1 MLVHMDK
8 PHLLY
13 LPKPSHSG
21 LVFQPETY
29 DLLLGDF
36 DVKVN
41 GEEVD
46 YTTGQV
52 AEEIGEFD
60 GLVTGWGTPALDRS
74 VFRNAR
80 RLRIIAHSAGSV
92 KYMLSKDIVENYV
105 IPMGIRVFSAND
117 AIAYNVAESAIGY
130 MIMASRRFMDHA
142 LSIRTRGVWRDR
154 AIPTNGQYLSG
165 SKVGIV
171 GASKV
176 GRHVIRLLRPF
187 DAKILVYDPYLPE
200 SDASRLAIEKTSLD
214 GLFSQCDFIT
224 IHAPSTDETYHMVGR
239 GQLALMKDGAIL
251 INTSRGSV
259 IDHEALLDKCLEG
272 RNIVVLDVTDP
283 EPLPPDSPFRKLDN
297 VIITPHISG
306 SGYYGY
312 HRIGSMTLKA
322 LVDFFAGRP
331 FEGEVNLRDYARLA

>member
-1 MLVHMDK
+1 
-8 PHLLY
+8 
-13 LPKPSHSG
+13 
-21 LVFQPETY
+21 
-29 DLLLGDF
+29 
-36 DVKVN
+36 
-41 GEEVD
+41 
-46 YTTGQV
+46 
-52 AEEIGEFD
+52 
-60 GLVTGWGTPALDRS
+60 
-74 VFRNAR
+74 
-80 RLRIIAHSAGSV
+80 V

-130 MIMASRRFMDHA
+130 MIMASHRFMDHA
-142 LSIRTRGVWRDR
+142 LSIRAKGAWRDR
-154 AIPTNGQYLSG
+154 AIPSNGQYLSG

-187 DAKILVYDPYLPE
+187 DARILVYDPYLPE
-200 SDASRLAIEKTSLD
+200 SDASRLDIEKTSLD
-214 GLFSQCDFIT
+214 GLFSQCDIIT
-224 IHAPSTDETYHMVGR
+224 IHAPSTDETYHMIGK
-239 GQLALMKDGAIL
+239 GQLALMKDGAVL

-297 VIITPHISG
+297 VIITPHVSG

-312 HRIGSMTLKA
+312 HRIGSSTLKA
-322 LVDFFAGRP
+322 LVDFFAGRQ
-331 FEGEVNLRDYARLA
+331 FEGEVNLMDYARLA